1 MNSSVSYT
9 TDFDRQKTLTMTS
22 VTNDGNSTQTVL
34 TPFSFVTD
42 KTTKKY
48 KADGGSVNASY
59 TTQITFFGTVK
70 VFVVTVA

>member
-1 MNSSVSYT
+1 
-9 TDFDRQKTLTMTS
+9 MTS

-59 TTQITFFGTVK
+59 TTQITFVVRYKFGTVK